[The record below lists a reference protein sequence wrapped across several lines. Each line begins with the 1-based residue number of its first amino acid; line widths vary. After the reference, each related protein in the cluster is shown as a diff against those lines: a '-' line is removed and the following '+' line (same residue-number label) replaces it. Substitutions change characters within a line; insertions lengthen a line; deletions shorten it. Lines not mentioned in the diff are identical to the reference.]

1 MIRIYY
7 IYTLQL
13 TAIFFSE
20 SDPYFGTYV
29 GKISNKEE
37 GISGKVYCVDKNT
50 IFIQNFTYTGRNS
63 RKRITIDML
72 LSRLFVHLLLKGSS
86 NLP

>member
-1 MIRIYY
+1 MIKLRYSKW
-7 IYTLQL
+7 LVQL
-13 TAIFFSE
+13 TTLYNCIIFSE

-50 IFIQNFTYTGRNS
+50 IFIQNFTYTGKNS
-63 RKRITIDML
+63 RKKIIIEML
-72 LSRLFVHLLLKGSS
+72 LYKLVGFL
-86 NLP
+86 